1 MYASL
6 VCYAWEAS
14 YVYLMLLRVNCD
26 RQISE
31 LLILCSLSTAL
42 LELRAMIFSYLDEI
56 DRISERGYLPT
67 LQDILRA
74 RKQTTTII
82 EHYFEFTEDVNSKI
96 LRLLGIDRKLT
107 TLYR

>member
-1 MYASL
+1 MLA
-6 VCYAWEAS
+6 
-14 YVYLMLLRVNCD
+14 VYG
-26 RQISE
+26 
-31 LLILCSLSTAL
+31 T
-42 LELRAMIFSYLDEI
+42 LELHAMIFSYLDDI

-82 EHYFEFTEDVNSKI
+82 EHYFEFVEDVNSKI
-96 LRLLGIDRKLT
+96 LRLLGTDRKLT